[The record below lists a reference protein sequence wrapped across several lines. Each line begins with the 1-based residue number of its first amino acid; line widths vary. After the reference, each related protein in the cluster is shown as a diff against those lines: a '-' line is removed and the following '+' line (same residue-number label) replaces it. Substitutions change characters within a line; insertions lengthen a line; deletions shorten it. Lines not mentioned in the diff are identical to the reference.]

1 MDKLFY
7 ASSETCADLWY
18 LSGFCAPDAFLF
30 FQTDKGAVAA
40 VSCLELGRARKECRP
55 SVKVA
60 DVQHLEE
67 FFGIEAEPAGGN
79 WFLRMVRTVCRGTG
93 VWEWN
98 VPASFPLE
106 YADLLRGAGIQVTP
120 CWNLTPERRI
130 KSREEIEKVRRG
142 ERLAEAGLA
151 QADGMLRQA
160 TVDKEG
166 FLRLGGHRLTAEE
179 LRGEVDAAIARK
191 GGLARGT
198 ITAPGV
204 QGADPHQAG
213 HGPLK
218 ANEPIV
224 MDIFPRD
231 QATGYYGDLTRTRVK
246 GSASP
251 VVRKAYETVLAAQE
265 KALGSLK
272 AGVAGEAIHQ
282 AAADYFKKEGF
293 KTGKEESSGVYY
305 GFFHGLGH
313 SVGLEIHESPSLS
326 LRQKEPLRK
335 GNVVTVE
342 PGLYYPEWGGIRIE
356 DTVAVAEGG
365 IDNLTV
371 AEKFLE
377 L

>member
-204 QGADPHQAG
+204 QGADPPQAG

-231 QATGYYGDLTRTRVK
+231 QESGYFGDLTRTRVK
-246 GSASP
+246 GAASP
-251 VVRKAYETVLAAQE
+251 VVRKAYECVLEAQE
-265 KALGSLK
+265 KVLQALRP
-272 AGVAGEAIHQ
+272 GVTGAQMHQ
-282 AAADYFKKEGF
+282 LAADHFTASGF
-293 KTGKEESSGVYY
+293 PMERDPKSGLYR

-313 SVGLEIHESPSLS
+313 SVGLEIHEKPCLSPGDSTVM
-326 LRQKEPLRK
+326 EE
-335 GNVVTVE
+335 GHVVTVE
-342 PGLYYPEWGGIRIE
+342 PGLYDPAWGGIRIE
-356 DTVAVAEGG
+356 DTVAVAAGG
-365 IDNLTV
+365 IDNLAV
-371 AEKFLE
+371 ASKELE